1 MSWLDLFRRSFPLKY
16 VYSDEYWMVDI
27 GPHVFPI
34 KKYRLL
40 YEKLLES
47 GIKGEC
53 FFTPAPALDEDVL
66 LVHTPKYI
74 RKLKTG
80 NLSRSEIAML
90 ELPFSAELV
99 RFAWLTCG
107 GTILAAR
114 LALDNGLAVHL
125 GGGFHHAFPDHGEGF
140 CVLNDM
146 AVAAEKMRRE
156 GKAKRIMIVDCDV
169 HQGNGTAFIFTHQ
182 PEVFTFSIHQM
193 DLYPAE
199 KPKSSLDVELWSG
212 DDDEEYLAALR
223 THFPRLYLQFKPQLI
238 FYLAGADP
246 YEKDQLGGLKLT
258 KEGLKERDKIIIGEA
273 RRLNIPVVIL
283 LAGGY
288 AFDINDTVAIH
299 LNTIKIAQ
307 RIERRKKLSELFLS
321 PSPKF

>member
-1 MSWLDLFRRSFPLKY
+1 MSWFDLFRRPYPLKY

-40 YEKLLES
+40 YEKLLQS
-47 GIKGEC
+47 GVKRQC
-53 FFTPAPALDEDVL
+53 FFTPSSAPDEDIL
-66 LVHTPKYI
+66 LVHSPKYI

-80 NLSRSEIAML
+80 NLSRSEIATL
-90 ELPFSAELV
+90 ELPFSQELV
-99 RFAWLTCG
+99 RFAWLNCG

-140 CVLNDM
+140 CVLNDV
-146 AVAAEKMRRE
+146 AVATEKVRRE
-156 GKAKRIMIVDCDV
+156 GKARRIMIVDCDV
-169 HQGNGTAFIFTHQ
+169 HQGNGTAFIFAHRQ
-182 PEVFTFSIHQM
+182 DVFTFSIHQM

-199 KPKSSLDVELWSG
+199 KPKSSVDVELWSDDG
-212 DDDEEYLAALR
+212 DKEYLSALR
-223 THFPRLYLQFKPQLI
+223 THFPRLYHHFRPQLV

-258 KEGLKERDKIIIGEA
+258 MKGLKERDKIIIGEA
-273 RRLNIPVVIL
+273 RRLNIPVIIL

-288 AFDINDTVAIH
+288 AFDINDTVSIH

-307 RIERRKKLSELFLS
+307 SIERRKKMGTLFLS
-321 PSPKF
+321 SRP